1 MSPPSPVMSWGRP
14 SPAPGLVGSITLP
27 WRQLCL
33 QQGQPPLHASAIDS
47 QISVSQARAAVD
59 RQCRG
64 AVTVAVVD
72 ESNADVVGE
81 AEQARTLDQLPT
93 PAVFGAHA
101 NLDAR
106 DRTSTR
112 LNSSH

>member
-1 MSPPSPVMSWGRP
+1 MRISDWSSDVCS
-14 SPAPGLVGSITLP
+14 SD
-27 WRQLCL
+27 
-33 QQGQPPLHASAIDS
+33 LHASAIDS

-101 NLDAR
+101 HLDAR
-106 DRTSTR
+106 LAPYHGSKRVAQGLESPANHRGKRTTDV
-112 LNSSH
+112 